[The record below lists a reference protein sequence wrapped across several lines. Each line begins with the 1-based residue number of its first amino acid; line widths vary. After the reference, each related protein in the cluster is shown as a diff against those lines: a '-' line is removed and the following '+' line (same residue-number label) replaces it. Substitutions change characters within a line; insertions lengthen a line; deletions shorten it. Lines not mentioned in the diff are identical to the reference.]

1 MDGLWQGDFNYLEVY
16 ACRKRGQWLSMEYF
30 STLDIILMQT
40 PREEREPKTNGPWD
54 LRSFF
59 SGIGLGAEVHLG

>member
-1 MDGLWQGDFNYLEVY
+1 
-16 ACRKRGQWLSMEYF
+16 MEYF

-59 SGIGLGAEVHLG
+59 SGIGLGAEIHLG